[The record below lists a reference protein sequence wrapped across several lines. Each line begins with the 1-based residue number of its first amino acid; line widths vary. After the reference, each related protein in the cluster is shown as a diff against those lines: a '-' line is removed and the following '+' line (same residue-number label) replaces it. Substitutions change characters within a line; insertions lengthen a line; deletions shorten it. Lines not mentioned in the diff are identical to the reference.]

1 MDISGCAT
9 QEEVQEIVLEEF
21 AKLSKVATTGLY
33 NDLIDKPTIPQHIIY
48 ETEALYQE
56 AVTAGE
62 VDVKDLSF
70 VKETGK
76 IYTQGGEYGG
86 EDITVDSALSTT
98 STNPVQNKVIT
109 TKVNDID
116 TRVQDIESF
125 FEEGAKLNLTIKSN
139 QASDSSISAV
149 KATVS
154 YDGKSVQL
162 GSGVI
167 GLPVFTDVTITFPE
181 VSGYKVPAPIVFTTG
196 AVPVVY
202 EATYETEIVRVTVNS
217 WNGASVVG
225 QIITINGTQY
235 TWNGSTI
242 QHKVPFGVEYEI
254 SCNAK
259 DGFTE
264 PAVVTNI
271 ASQVRRDVS
280 LTYTDV
286 IGTWITL
293 NQTITDPA
301 TMISGDVN
309 GEDIQLIRNNSHRYL
324 GKYTDEGTMTVCQ
337 LDDTDSNFY
346 ADGTSAVLTGAEG
359 DVFMKLP
366 KFYYI
371 AKEKATN
378 IWEIGFYYGDSAPTQ
393 AWKEWDGNDL
403 IGVYEAYLLNNKIY
417 SRSGV
422 EPTGNKLQSE
432 FKSYAISRGEG
443 FSLRKWK
450 HHCIIAFL
458 FYAKYGNT
466 NSQFII
472 GTGSSSTKNTGL
484 TNALGME
491 DTSAA
496 TGGNDGSINI
506 WGLEN
511 WYHNKGE
518 FFDNITYNNSGKI
531 YSIVEDD
538 GTSREIVGASGI
550 SKYVSKFIIG
560 DHLDVI
566 PSATEGSETSG
577 FCDQIYI
584 NYAGTISTYVYYGMG
599 AEGITS
605 IRSDR
610 NITKDSNYGT
620 RLAFRGNIVINN
632 NSATFKSLTAIG

>member
-1 MDISGCAT
+1 MANELNIPGFKHYELDST
-9 QEEVQEIVLEEF
+9 YQ
-21 AKLSKVATTGLY
+21 AKLA
-33 NDLIDKPTIPQHIIY
+33 
-48 ETEALYQE
+48 
-56 AVTAGE
+56 AGE
-62 VDVKDLSF
+62 VNAKDLSF

-86 EDITVDSALSTT
+86 EDITVDSSLSTT

-154 YDGKSVQL
+154 YDGKSVQI

-181 VSGYKVPAPIVFTTG
+181 VSGYKAPAPIVFTTG

-259 DGFTE
+259 AGFTE
-264 PAVVTNI
+264 PEVVTNI

-324 GKYTDEGTMTVCQ
+324 GKYTAEGTMTVCQ
-337 LDDTDSNFY
+337 LDDTDSNLY

-371 AKEKATN
+371 AREKATD

-403 IGVYEAYLLNNKIY
+403 IGVYQAYLLNNKIY

-422 EPTGNKLQSE
+422 EPTGNKPQSE
-432 FKSYAISRGEG
+432 FKSYATSRGKG

-466 NSQFII
+466 NIQSII
-472 GTGSSSTKNTGL
+472 GDGTSSDKNTGL

-491 DTSAA
+491 DTLAA

-511 WYHNKGE
+511 WYHNKSE
-518 FFDNITYNNSGKI
+518 FFDNITYKSSKI

-538 GTSREIVGASGI
+538 GTSREIVGASGNA
-550 SKYVSKFIIG
+550 YVSKLVIG

-566 PSATEGSETSG
+566 PSATAGSGTSG
-577 FCDQIYI
+577 FCDQIYVLD
-584 NYAGTISTYVYYGMG
+584 AGPVLSYVYYGMDV
-599 AEGITS
+599 EGVTS
-605 IRSDR
+605 IRSLR
-610 NITKDSNYGT
+610 EILRDSEYGT
-620 RLAFRGNIVINN
+620 RLAFRGDLVINN

>member
-1 MDISGCAT
+1 MENELNIPGFKHYELDST
-9 QEEVQEIVLEEF
+9 YQ
-21 AKLSKVATTGLY
+21 AKLA
-33 NDLIDKPTIPQHIIY
+33 
-48 ETEALYQE
+48 
-56 AVTAGE
+56 AGE
-62 VDVKDLSF
+62 VNAKDLSF

-86 EDITVDSALSTT
+86 GSGDYLEVRELKMNDDMTMTEEQKAYNIETYNKAQAGEVFALSADGFVFNLSTVSTLYVRFSLVGPSPFDNRELLSMNATLFADGTFEPSYLDYCTVDSAMSDSSENAVQNKVVKKYIDDAVAGATPNITVDSALSTT
-98 STNPVQNKVIT
+98 STNPVQNKLIT

-116 TRVQDIESF
+116 TRVQEIESF

-139 QASDSSISAV
+139 QGSDSSISAV

-264 PAVVTNI
+264 PEVVTNI

-280 LTYTDV
+280 LTYTDL

-301 TMISGDVN
+301 TMISGNVN

-324 GKYTDEGTMTVCQ
+324 GKYTAEGTMTVCQ
-337 LDDTDSNFY
+337 LDDTDSNLY
-346 ADGTSAVLTGAEG
+346 ADRTSAVLTGAEG

-371 AKEKATN
+371 AKEKATD
-378 IWEIGFYYGDSAPTQ
+378 IWEIGFYYGNSAPTPQ
-393 AWKEWDGNDL
+393 WKEWDGNDL
-403 IGVYEAYLLNNKIY
+403 IGAYKGVHENGKLY
-417 SRSGV
+417 SISD
-422 EPTGNKLQSE
+422 K
-432 FKSYAISRGEG
+432 YATSQMSKNALSSSAQGRGIG
-443 FSLRKWK
+443 FSLTKVK
-450 HHCIIAFL
+450 HINIMAIL
-458 FYAKYGNT
+458 FYAQYGHM
-466 NSQFII
+466 NSQ
-472 GTGSSSTKNTGL
+472 
-484 TNALGME
+484 AP
-491 DTSAA
+491 
-496 TGGNDGSINI
+496 
-506 WGLEN
+506 LELVM
-511 WYHNKGE
+511 
-518 FFDNITYNNSGKI
+518 DSL
-531 YSIVEDD
+531 
-538 GTSREIVGASGI
+538 RL
-550 SKYVSKFIIG
+550 
-560 DHLDVI
+560 HLDKLI
-566 PSATEGSETSG
+566 
-577 FCDQIYI
+577 
-584 NYAGTISTYVYYGMG
+584 
-599 AEGITS
+599 
-605 IRSDR
+605 
-610 NITKDSNYGT
+610 
-620 RLAFRGNIVINN
+620 L
-632 NSATFKSLTAIG
+632 